1 MSRRLRVALTALLCT
16 LLALCA
22 MPALAEVRLGHYRPQ
37 TLPSGETRYEFD
49 EVAVR
54 TPASWQGKVMVIE
67 YGDRAVFCH
76 EDTRRL
82 WRMKKGM
89 EAGGVLFEL
98 CLSGAENYSDLP
110 SCQAIGQSER
120 GYYYLRFPT
129 DDQAYT
135 EDADAAREYM
145 TMWQD
150 IDVVRKSASLKVFR
164 DPPATPLPTD
174 EPGEAVGDSALSAT
188 RRVRFE
194 DGFQLTLPADWPSIE
209 LTEAQTAAGLFYR
222 AGESGGGAGI
232 AVGYMD
238 ADRAGTVEDLMRGFE
253 SAGYAQIRRQDADG
267 IETIRFERPEEDYC
281 GVAFY
286 HPVYPEYI
294 LFVYV
299 SPLDVDD
306 GVSGAVLDSLSS
318 YSVEG

>member
-1 MSRRLRVALTALLCT
+1 MSRKLRAALAALLAMCV
-16 LLALCA
+16 
-22 MPALAEVRLGHYRPQ
+22 MPALAETRLGHYRPQ
-37 TLPSGETRYEFD
+37 TLPTGETRYEFD

-67 YGDRAVFCH
+67 YDDRAVFCH

-82 WRMKKGM
+82 WREKKGV
-89 EAGGVLFEL
+89 ESGGVLFEL
-98 CLSGAENYSDLP
+98 CLSLTEDFRNLP
-110 SCQAIGQSER
+110 SCQTIGQSER

-129 DDQAYT
+129 DDQAYA
-135 EDADAAREYM
+135 EEAAVAREYLAM
-145 TMWQD
+145 QQD
-150 IDVVRKSASLKVFR
+150 IDVIRKSASLKVFR
-164 DPPATPLPTD
+164 DAPATPLPTD
-174 EPGEAVGDSALSAT
+174 GPGEAAGEGALSAT
-188 RRVRFE
+188 RRVCFE

-222 AGESGGGAGI
+222 AGESGGGTGI

-253 SAGYAQIRRQDADG
+253 SAGYSQIRRQDTDG
-267 IETIRFERPEEDYC
+267 IEAIRFERPEEDYC

-299 SPLDVDD
+299 SPLDSDD
-306 GVSGAVLDSLSS
+306 GVSGAILDSLSS